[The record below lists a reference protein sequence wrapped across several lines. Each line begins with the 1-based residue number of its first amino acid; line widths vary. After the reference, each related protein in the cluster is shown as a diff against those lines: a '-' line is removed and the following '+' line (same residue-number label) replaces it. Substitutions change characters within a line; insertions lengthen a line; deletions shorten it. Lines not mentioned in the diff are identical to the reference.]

1 MDGRFQM
8 GMRPRRPS
16 LKRDR
21 ETEGASP
28 SEWGCQTS
36 RERERGKHASGHGV
50 VLRCHFPS
58 ALAQSVRLAGPQ
70 VSRADTYL
78 FDCRGCA
85 ALFGVEINEV
95 DVYGYI
101 KSQSYVLSCDALS
114 QTYG

>member
-1 MDGRFQM
+1 M
-8 GMRPRRPS
+8 
-16 LKRDR
+16 
-21 ETEGASP
+21 
-28 SEWGCQTS
+28 
-36 RERERGKHASGHGV
+36 
-50 VLRCHFPS
+50 
-58 ALAQSVRLAGPQ
+58 RLAGPQ

-114 QTYG
+114 QTYGCVQINYLMLVASLLLIFNTVLIPTT

>member
-1 MDGRFQM
+1 
-8 GMRPRRPS
+8 MRC
-16 LKRDR
+16 L
-21 ETEGASP
+21 
-28 SEWGCQTS
+28 
-36 RERERGKHASGHGV
+36 
-50 VLRCHFPS
+50 FPS